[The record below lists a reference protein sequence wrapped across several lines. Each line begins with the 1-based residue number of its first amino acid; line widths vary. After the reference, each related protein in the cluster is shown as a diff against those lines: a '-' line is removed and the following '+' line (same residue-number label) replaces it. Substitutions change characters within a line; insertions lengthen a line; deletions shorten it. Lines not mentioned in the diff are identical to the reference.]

1 MAKAIRFFSSLS
13 LSLLPSFISGSV
25 GSYYPSWNDFNRDT
39 AIPRELPPLCN
50 SIHSHGQLVSQWF
63 IEIFSLRVSLTPT
76 TLGILLQHLH
86 YSGCLSQVRTRQP
99 GPDHQCSPDVSLYYD
114 VWWVHG
120 RPRLKRQSR
129 AEEHFLSCDLS
140 AFSFLKP
147 SGMVYISRGR
157 HRDKSSP

>member
-1 MAKAIRFFSSLS
+1 MKRNLLTHICILWQRPVPWCISVQSGLWGDTSRPSLEITLVYGKSNPIFFLSLS
-13 LSLLPSFISGSV
+13 LSLLPSFISVSV

-76 TLGILLQHLH
+76 TLGILLQHFH

-99 GPDHQCSPDVSLYYD
+99 GPDH
-114 VWWVHG
+114 
-120 RPRLKRQSR
+120 
-129 AEEHFLSCDLS
+129 
-140 AFSFLKP
+140 
-147 SGMVYISRGR
+147 
-157 HRDKSSP
+157 